1 MTIVDILIYS
11 GVFALAIAL
20 MWSGFVGQIASLF
33 VLAAAVWSS
42 VHFADQVGELFV
54 NYLHMEWVRKLSGGA
69 IVFLLV
75 WAIGFWLIR
84 VLSGVLDMAGLRW
97 LDKLLGLLLGV
108 VISLILVWMMLAAV
122 VVAPFFNPP
131 LQERSWWRDSH
142 AISFVLSRGE
152 RVIELLEASSQ
163 PPAESGPEKV
173 SAPPAVV
180 EPETSKSVDKDVI
193 SAPTDSTSQ

>member
-1 MTIVDILIYS
+1 MTVADILIYGS
-11 GVFALAIAL
+11 VFALAIAL
-20 MWSGFVGQIASLF
+20 MWSGFVGQITSLF

-54 NYLHMEWVRKLSGGA
+54 NYLHTEWVRKLSGGA

-97 LDKLLGLLLGV
+97 LDKFLGLLLGV
-108 VISLILVWMMLAAV
+108 VISFILVWMTLAAV

-131 LQERSWWRDSH
+131 LQERSWWRHSH
-142 AISFVLSRGE
+142 AISFVLSRGK
-152 RVIELLEASSQ
+152 RVIELLEVSSQ
-163 PPAESGPEKV
+163 PPAESGSEKV

-180 EPETSKSVDKDVI
+180 EPEPNKPAGKTVI
-193 SAPTDSTSQ
+193 NTPTDSTSD